1 MKSGIRF
8 KISLGE
14 KGKNAIFI
22 RWIRYASFC
31 LSFGL
36 KKIEKQYG
44 NVRGRIY
51 SFWI

>member
-1 MKSGIRF
+1 MRSRIRF
-8 KISLGE
+8 KIGLGE

-22 RWIRYASFC
+22 REIRYVSFC

-44 NVRGRIY
+44 NVRVKIY